1 MFARSLDDLSPEELS
16 RLELK
21 NLKDQRLI
29 ANRPAT
35 TELQDYFRIKRHQE
49 NSLIQRAG
57 ELCSEVHFIGR
68 GRVRLRSRI
77 EARGEALVD
86 LLGPGDFFG
95 NLSVHSAIR
104 GAESAYVDAGSE
116 IWTLD
121 AATFQ
126 TLLGARSKFAQEVCQ
141 AQHERVC
148 HQRQRMSRLTTRDVP
163 SRLMWALVDL
173 CERFGVPHPTTGA
186 IALSGMTQQDLAE
199 YIGSVRTFVSS
210 IVGDLKRS
218 GIVTLIGHTLHVQN
232 RCRLYEL
239 AEVELPEA
247 VDSNR

>member
-16 RLELK
+16 RWELK
-21 NLKDQRLI
+21 QLKDRRLI
-29 ANRPAT
+29 ATRPAT

-49 NSLIQRAG
+49 NSQIQRAG
-57 ELCSEVHFIGR
+57 ELCSEVHFVGQ
-68 GRVRLRSRI
+68 GRVRLRSKI
-77 EARGEALVD
+77 EARGETLVE

-95 NLSVHSAIR
+95 NLSAQSAVWM
-104 GAESAYVDAGSE
+104 AEAAYADAGTE

-121 AATFQ
+121 AETFQ
-126 TLLGARSKFAQEVCQ
+126 TLLGARPKFAQEICQ
-141 AQHERVC
+141 AQHERIC
-148 HQRQRMSRLTTRDVP
+148 HQRQRLSRFTTRDVP

-186 IALSGMTQQDLAE
+186 IALTGLTQQDLAE

-210 IVGDLKRS
+210 IIGDLKRS

-232 RCRLYEL
+232 RRRLYEL
-239 AEVELPEA
+239 ACISLPEST
-247 VDSNR
+247 DSNR